1 MQQPKAPHP
10 RMPRSDPS
18 KSQRVVRPSESN
30 EERQRREQQGQRDL
44 DPVGERDREPR
55 RDAREDEG

>member
-1 MQQPKAPHP
+1 MQPKTPHP

-18 KSQRVVRPSESN
+18 KSERVATPRESN

-44 DPVGERDREPR
+44 DPVGERGRDPR
-55 RDAREDEG
+55 RDAREDEI